1 LLFALTAAPAEKP
14 AALERVDFD
23 EAIRRS
29 LRQNLTSQTAREE
42 IVRAEGLLGEARA
55 GSIPTLVGTAVY
67 QRLDGDRVL
76 NGSVISS
83 KNQEF
88 GNAALT
94 LPLLVPS
101 RWGQWS
107 HGVDAL
113 DVAVRSEKDAER
125 QVALLAGRAYLAV
138 VAQTRVVDVTQ
149 RAKET
154 AQAHYNY
161 SHTRYAGGVGNRV
174 DEVRAEQ
181 ELHADEAQ
189 VQVALTNLART
200 REALGITTGTDSA
213 LDVAEDPK
221 LPDGP
226 PANEGNSEAEALRT
240 DLRVA
245 QSRVDAADHIV
256 RDSWLDYL
264 PTMLGVAQPFFQNPP
279 LLTTPTTGW
288 QAQLVL
294 TWTVYDG
301 GIRPAQYKERVAGAN
316 EARAS
321 LDAALRQA
329 HSDVRL
335 SYEELQRADEA
346 LVAARRS
353 AERAKLALQLATQA
367 YQAGATGNLEV
378 IDAERVALDAET
390 NAVVSEDAVR
400 QARLDLLAA
409 TGHFPY

>member
-1 LLFALTAAPAEKP
+1 
-14 AALERVDFD
+14 
-23 EAIRRS
+23 
-29 LRQNLTSQTAREE
+29 
-42 IVRAEGLLGEARA
+42 
-55 GSIPTLVGTAVY
+55 
-67 QRLDGDRVL
+67 
-76 NGSVISS
+76 
-83 KNQEF
+83 
-88 GNAALT
+88 
-94 LPLLVPS
+94 
-101 RWGQWS
+101 
-107 HGVDAL
+107 
-113 DVAVRSEKDAER
+113 
-125 QVALLAGRAYLAV
+125 
-138 VAQTRVVDVTQ
+138 VVDVTQ
-149 RAKET
+149 RARET
-154 AQAHYNY
+154 AQAHYDY

-181 ELHADEAQ
+181 ELHAHEAQ

-221 LPDGP
+221 LPEGP
-226 PANEGNSEAEALRT
+226 PPSDARAEAESLRT
-240 DLRVA
+240 DLRAA

-264 PTMLGVAQPFFQNPP
+264 PTLLGVAQPFFQNPP
-279 LLTTPTTGW
+279 TLTQPSTGW

-316 EARAS
+316 EARAA

-346 LVAARRS
+346 LVASRRS
-353 AERAKLALQLATQA
+353 AQRAKLALELATQA
-367 YQAGATGNLEV
+367 YQAGVTGNLEV

-390 NAVVSEDAVR
+390 TAVVSEDAVR